1 MTTVAK
7 TSISLKKHNR
17 EKLSDVKNRSVII
30 NQALDLYFERQSFMQ
45 QAEQKWLEQSI
56 TSWLQDIQR
65 GDVIILNQ
73 DWKKRTKKEIAD
85 FLNYSKFE

>member
-56 TSWLQDIQR
+56 TS
-65 GDVIILNQ
+65 
-73 DWKKRTKKEIAD
+73 
-85 FLNYSKFE
+85 

>member
-30 NQALDLYFERQSFMQ
+30 NQALDLYFERQLFMQ

-65 GDVIILNQ
+65 SDVVILNQ

-85 FLNYSKFE
+85 FLFNQR